1 MIAAASSAAA
11 ARRRVSG
18 AFFTTY
24 LRRSVRGGLRHIV
37 IVALGL
43 AVGVAA
49 VVSLTAASTG
59 VSRAQSAVLHSL
71 YGLSTDITVTTA
83 APTSGSGNGQGN
95 QGSQGLIGA
104 GDAGTTQFR
113 LPPGLGL
120 LDASAVTSIAKL
132 PGVATVAAGLSVSE
146 TVVGAAPKPGGLPTL
161 TTTRLDGVDVAHLKL
176 GPFASGSIAAGR
188 SFAAG
193 DASADVAVVDSGH
206 AAAHQLHVGSTIT
219 IGRSPFTV
227 VGIVKQGSATNEP
240 EAYIPL
246 ARAQAVSSQGD
257 KVNAIYVSASGPADV
272 TAMRAKIEALLP
284 HATVTSS
291 SDLAGRVNGSL
302 SSAAKLVTNLG
313 RWIAIAMLALAFG
326 LAVLLTTAAVR
337 RRVREFGTL
346 KALGWRTPR
355 IVAQI
360 MSESFVTGVIGAVLG
375 VGLGAAGAA
384 VIQAVAPDLTAVVT
398 LNPGS
403 TAPQGAI
410 INGGTL
416 KTLTLPGGVQTVAV
430 HMHAAIGVT
439 QVLLAV
445 GLAVGGAV
453 LAGALGSWRAARL
466 RPSHALSR
474 VT

>member
-1 MIAAASSAAA
+1 MIATASSTA
-11 ARRRVSG
+11 ARSRLLG

-24 LRRSVRGGLRHIV
+24 LRRSFRGGLRHII

-59 VSRAQSAVLHSL
+59 VSRAQSTVLHSL
-71 YGLSTDITVTTA
+71 YGLGTDITVTTA
-83 APTSGSGNGQGN
+83 SPTSGSGNDQGM
-95 QGSQGLIGA
+95 IGA
-104 GDAGTTQFR
+104 GDAGKIKFA

-120 LDASAVTSIAKL
+120 LDASAVTSIAKI

-146 TVVGAAPKPGGLPTL
+146 TVVGPAPKSGGLPTL

-176 GPFASGSIAAGR
+176 GPYASSSITAGR
-188 SFAAG
+188 LFTAD
-193 DASADVAVVDSGH
+193 DARADVAVVDSGY
-206 AAAHQLHVGSTIT
+206 AAAHQLHIGSTIT
-219 IGRSPFTV
+219 IGDSKFTV
-227 VGIVKQGSATNEP
+227 VGIIKQGSATNEP

-246 ARAQAVSSQGD
+246 ARAQAVSSHAG
-257 KVNAIYVSASGPADV
+257 KVNAIYVSASGAADV
-272 TAMRAKIEALLP
+272 TAVRAKIDALLP

-291 SDLAGRVNGSL
+291 SDLASRVSGSL
-302 SSAAKLVTNLG
+302 ASAAKLVTNLG
-313 RWIAIAMLALAFG
+313 RWIAVAMLVLAFALA
-326 LAVLLTTAAVR
+326 ALLTTAAVR

-360 MSESFVTGVIGAVLG
+360 MSESFITGVIGAALG

-384 VIQAVAPDLTAVVT
+384 VIEAVAPDLTAVIA

-410 INGGTL
+410 ISGGTL

-430 HMHAAIGVT
+430 HMDTAIGST
-439 QVLLAV
+439 ELLLAV
-445 GLAVGGAV
+445 GLAIGGAI

-474 VT
+474 IT